1 MTSATV
7 EPAPVRHLGPL
18 AWLVARA
25 YTRSRPA
32 AALAWAAALA
42 TIAPYVLRRAVYE
55 SADRDGMVIFC
66 RYRPVVDVV
75 VATALGLAFFG
86 LGFGA
91 FVAEVEH
98 RVLVVAVL
106 GAVLGLIGIGALL
119 MSGGVAPAD
128 AVGPDTPEGRR
139 WAIMA
144 LAQRPGTRYSA
155 LLLTRRLIASLP
167 AGDVVVAVAADES
180 LAGAYARFGFTRTA
194 GRRVHRVLD

>member
-1 MTSATV
+1 MTSAPGD
-7 EPAPVRHLGPL
+7 PAPWWHTGAL

-66 RYRPVVDVV
+66 RYRPVLDVV
-75 VATALGLAFFG
+75 VATVLGLAFFG

-91 FVAEVEH
+91 FVAEFDH
-98 RVLVVAVL
+98 RPLVLVVLGGILGVVL
-106 GAVLGLIGIGALL
+106 AGARL
-119 MSGGVAPAD
+119 MSGGLSPTD
-128 AVGPDTPEGRR
+128 AVGPDTPDGRR

-155 LLLTRRLIASLP
+155 LLLTRRLISSLP
-167 AGDVVVAVAADES
+167 AGDVVVAVAADEL
-180 LAGAYARFGFTRTA
+180 LAGAYARFGLTRTA